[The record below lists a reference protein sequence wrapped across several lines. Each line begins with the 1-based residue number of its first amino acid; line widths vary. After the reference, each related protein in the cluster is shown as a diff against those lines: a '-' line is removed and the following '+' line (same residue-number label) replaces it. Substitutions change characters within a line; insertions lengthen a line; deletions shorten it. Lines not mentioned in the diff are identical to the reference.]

1 MSVELDPSPSRDQ
14 RVDVLIAAYL
24 EAVDAGRAPDR
35 QELLARH
42 PELAGDLEAFFADN
56 DRVDQLAQPLRLPSP
71 SPSQRTEAEDGVT
84 GLYGA
89 AQPATLAPRGATLIG
104 PPLGTKVRY
113 IGDYELL
120 EELGRG
126 GMGVVYKARQSKL
139 NRLVALKMI
148 LAGEY
153 AGERDIARF
162 RTEAE
167 AVARFQHPNIVQ
179 IFEVGEHDGHPYFS
193 LEFVDGGS
201 LAQKLDGTP
210 LPPQQAARLVE
221 TLARAMHAA
230 HQAGVVHRDLK
241 PANVLLT
248 ADGTPKI
255 TDFGLAK
262 KLDADTGQTQ
272 SGAIMGTPSYMA
284 PEQAGGKSNEIGPAA
299 DTYAL
304 GAILYECLTG
314 RPPFKASTPLDTV
327 LQVVSDEPA
336 PPRKLQSKTPRD
348 LETICLKCLQKA
360 PGKRYATAADLAE
373 DLRRFQAQEP
383 IQARPVGRLERGVK
397 WAKRRPAVAS
407 LLAALM
413 LAALGLVV
421 GGAWFTNSL
430 NDALGAAKDSAEA
443 KGKALGAAQASAEAE
458 REAKEKAQN
467 EKALADAARTKAEW
481 LAYAGQI
488 TLAQREW
495 QDGDVGHARDLL
507 AASQVNL
514 RGWEHDYLA
523 TLFNKNQRTLGEHTG
538 PVISLAFSPDGKRLV
553 CADEN
558 GAVKVLD
565 AQTGQEILT
574 FKGQNGV
581 IFSVSFSPDGK
592 RLVSGGEHSTL
603 KVWDAQTG
611 QEILAAKGDNGM
623 FTSASFSPDGKRLVS
638 ASLSGALKVW
648 DAQTG
653 QETLTLQEHYTVFTL
668 GVCRA
673 AFSPDGKRIVSG
685 GADGAVKVWDAQ
697 TGQETLTLKGHTP
710 VLNLGVSSVAFS
722 PDGKRIVSGGAD
734 GAVKVW
740 DAQTGKEILTLKGH
754 TGGVF
759 SAAFSTDGKRLVSGG
774 DTVKVWDAQTGQGLL
789 TLKGH
794 AKGVMSVSFSPDG
807 KRIVSGG
814 ADGLKVWDAETSQE
828 TFTLKANPGM
838 FSNLAFSP
846 DGKRLAGGVE
856 NVGIKVWNAQTGQEA
871 LTLKGPAA
879 TGTLG
884 DYSAAFSPDGKRIV
898 GGRDDGSFK
907 VWDAQTGQEILSFKG
922 PAARITFGDRRV
934 AFSPDGKR
942 IVGGGDDGAL
952 KVWDA
957 QNGQETLTLKGHA
970 GGILCVAFSPDGKR
984 LVSGSQDKTVRMW
997 DAQNGHELLTL
1008 KGHAGHVNSVT
1019 FSPDGKRLVSG
1030 SQDKTVRVWDAQNG
1044 HEVLTL
1050 KEHTGP
1056 VQSVAFSPDGGRL
1069 VSGSEDKT
1077 VKVWDAQ
1084 TGQEI
1089 LTLKEHADGIISVAF
1104 SPDGKRLASRSFD
1117 GTIKVWDADGGQE
1130 ADLGSR
1136 K

>member
-1 MSVELDPSPSRDQ
+1 MSDELDPSPSRDQ
-14 RVDVLIAAYL
+14 RVDAIIAAYL

-35 QELLARH
+35 QELLARQ
-42 PELAGDLEAFFADN
+42 PELAGELEAFFADH

-71 SPSQRTEAEDGVT
+71 PASRGTVPDDGATGAYGTAEA
-84 GLYGA
+84 
-89 AQPATLAPRGATLIG
+89 ATLAPRDATLIG

-167 AVARFQHPNIVQ
+167 AVARLQHPNIVQ

-201 LAQKLDGTP
+201 LAQRLDGTP
-210 LPPQQAARLVE
+210 LPSHQAARLVE

-262 KLDADTGQTQ
+262 KLDSDAGQTQ

-327 LQVVSDEPA
+327 LQVVSDEPV
-336 PPRKLQSKTPRD
+336 PPRQLQSKTPRD

-360 PGKRYATAADLAE
+360 PGKRYTTAADLAE

-397 WAKRRPAVAS
+397 WAKRRPAVAA

-413 LAALGLVV
+413 LAALGLVG

-430 NDALGAAKDSAEA
+430 QNALGAAKDSTEAKGKALEAERDALGAAKDSAEA
-443 KGKALGAAQASAEAE
+443 KGKALEAE

-467 EKALADAARTKAEW
+467 EKSLADAARTKAEW

-507 AASQVNL
+507 GACQGNL
-514 RGWEHDYLA
+514 RGWEYDYLA
-523 TLFNKNQRTLGEHTG
+523 TLFNKNQRTLRGHTG
-538 PVISLAFSPDGKRLV
+538 PLM
-553 CADEN
+553 
-558 GAVKVLD
+558 
-565 AQTGQEILT
+565 
-574 FKGQNGV
+574 
-581 IFSVSFSPDGK
+581 SVAFSPDGK
-592 RLVSGGEHSTL
+592 RLVSGGIGNTVN
-603 KVWDAQTG
+603 VWDAQTG
-611 QEILAAKGDNGM
+611 QETLSLTGH
-623 FTSASFSPDGKRLVS
+623 ASMVFSVAFSPDGKRLVS
-638 ASLSGALKVW
+638 GSGDETVKVWDALTGKETLTLKGHAGPVGSVAFSPDGKRLVSGAVNIVMVWDAQTGQETLTLKGNTGGDFRVAFSPDGKRLVSGSADGALKVW

-653 QETLTLQEHYTVFTL
+653 QETLTLKGHAGPVFS
-668 GVCRA
+668 V
-673 AFSPDGKRIVSG
+673 AFSPDGKRLVSCSQDKTVKVWDAQTGQETLNLTGHTGPVISVAFSPDGKRLVSGGADNTLKTWDAQTGQETLALKGHNGAVLSVAFSPDGKRLVSGSWDGTVKVWDAQISQEPLTLKGHFGQVRSVAFSPNSKRLVSG
-685 GADGAVKVWDAQ
+685 GADGTLKVWDAQTGQETLTLKKHTGPVNSVAFSPDGTRLVSGGGDGILKVWDAQ
-697 TGQETLTLKGHTP
+697 TGQETLTLKGHT
-710 VLNLGVSSVAFS
+710 GSVNS
-722 PDGKRIVSGGAD
+722 
-734 GAVKVW
+734 
-740 DAQTGKEILTLKGH
+740 
-754 TGGVF
+754 
-759 SAAFSTDGKRLVSGG
+759 
-774 DTVKVWDAQTGQGLL
+774 
-789 TLKGH
+789 
-794 AKGVMSVSFSPDG
+794 
-807 KRIVSGG
+807 
-814 ADGLKVWDAETSQE
+814 
-828 TFTLKANPGM
+828 
-838 FSNLAFSP
+838 
-846 DGKRLAGGVE
+846 
-856 NVGIKVWNAQTGQEA
+856 
-871 LTLKGPAA
+871 
-879 TGTLG
+879 
-884 DYSAAFSPDGKRIV
+884 
-898 GGRDDGSFK
+898 
-907 VWDAQTGQEILSFKG
+907 
-922 PAARITFGDRRV
+922 
-934 AFSPDGKR
+934 
-942 IVGGGDDGAL
+942 
-952 KVWDA
+952 
-957 QNGQETLTLKGHA
+957 
-970 GGILCVAFSPDGKR
+970 VAFSPDGKR
-984 LVSGSQDKTVRMW
+984 LVSGSQDKTVKVW
-997 DAQNGHELLTL
+997 DAQTGQETLNL
-1008 KGHAGHVNSVT
+1008 KGHAYAVLSVA

-1030 SQDKTVRVWDAQNG
+1030 SGDGTIKVWDAQTG
-1044 HEVLTL
+1044 QETL
-1050 KEHTGP
+1050 NLKGYTGGI
-1056 VQSVAFSPDGGRL
+1056 QSVAFSPDGKRL
-1069 VSGSEDKT
+1069 VSGGANT

-1084 TGQEI
+1084 TGQET
-1089 LTLKEHADGIISVAF
+1089 LALETFTLKGHNSLVNSVAF
-1104 SPDGKRLASRSFD
+1104 SPDGKRLVSGSSDGSVNVWDAQTGQETLTLKGHAGPVNCVAFSPDGKHLASGNAD
-1117 GTIKVWDADGGQE
+1117 GTIKVWDADRAAE
-1130 ADLGSR
+1130 LP
-1136 K
+1136 